1 MPRTPSAAA
10 APAVATSSS
19 SSSLPVPSLAAAT
32 PDVSSSVEKPAAVAD
47 NTGSFHRQNFMA
59 RAERLGDKTTNPQT
73 LLNLVKQVRERIEIV
88 HSSEYRN
95 FLECYF
101 PAFEKLLAVN
111 VAPQFA
117 ECNLTRVRFIV
128 LEILNRLPSSEL
140 LKPYIVKLLRLT
152 MSVLAVDNQEN
163 ALVCLKIIF
172 SLHKNFRPLLRE
184 YVPEFLKFVQ
194 SLYSNLEATRST
206 LFKMPLSAAQVASA
220 SSALASEAAA
230 GSSAVN
236 QGQSAQSSDAP
247 TSINSANA
255 NVPPVSIEVSMK
267 STSSFKVLTEC
278 PLIVMLLFQLYPEHV
293 RKHVKIFIPL
303 MISALK
309 LAPPNVSPD
318 TPMPPIVRARFS
330 EMVACQVKTLS
341 FLTYLLKGFRQQMQP
356 YEKVIATAVVELLQ
370 RCPVKAVSTRKE
382 LLVATRHILATDFRK
397 GFFQFVNILLNEDIL
412 MGTGRQSK

>member
-1 MPRTPSAAA
+1 MSAFADLQRTHRVLEGVRHFRDLPTVQTTASHAYHVAQRHHDVNRAILTILTERTTTQKLLEYIEDKAKARQSPSARSRCCSACCMRA
-10 APAVATSSS
+10 KSWRMLPRSSS
-19 SSSLPVPSLAAAT
+19 AA
-32 PDVSSSVEKPAAVAD
+32 
-47 NTGSFHRQNFMA
+47 FRRA
-59 RAERLGDKTTNPQT
+59 R
-73 LLNLVKQVRERIEIV
+73 
-88 HSSEYRN
+88 
-95 FLECYF
+95 
-101 PAFEKLLAVN
+101 
-111 VAPQFA
+111 
-117 ECNLTRVRFIV
+117 
-128 LEILNRLPSSEL
+128 
-140 LKPYIVKLLRLT
+140 
-152 MSVLAVDNQEN
+152 
-163 ALVCLKIIF
+163 
-172 SLHKNFRPLLRE
+172 
-184 YVPEFLKFVQ
+184 
-194 SLYSNLEATRST
+194 
-206 LFKMPLSAAQVASA
+206 

-255 NVPPVSIEVSMK
+255 NVPPASIEVSMK

-397 GFFQFVNILLNEDIL
+397 GLQRFPASSWFMSTLRFYQN
-412 MGTGRQSK
+412 